1 MGDPP
6 GGDLKIIF
14 RELVADR
21 EGEGVKL
28 RPMSRGWRRRRS
40 QAALPSVMR
49 GTEEETGHEP
59 GEEGEEENEARKEH
73 QGGADENHE
82 RCILCERHLKSRKGL
97 GREGEG
103 NESPRMG
110 RTRGSCGTRR
120 LGLSN
125 VLWAWMSGSVRRVRR
140 TRMADAAV
148 EVDLNLL
155 GSGDFGVDGG
165 EGEGGVFDGGTDV
178 QVGAGFDADRAP
190 PWWFW

>member
-1 MGDPP
+1 
-6 GGDLKIIF
+6 
-14 RELVADR
+14 
-21 EGEGVKL
+21 
-28 RPMSRGWRRRRS
+28 MSRGVRRRRPGYCF
-40 QAALPSVMR
+40 AVGHA

-178 QVGAGFDADRAP
+178 QVGADSTRIERA